1 MISKEYIISIDLGT
15 TLIKCIIYN
24 SNLERLADC
33 SIKYNLNL
41 KDKFVEFDADDYWN
55 CLKVSLKKL
64 INQSGINVKHI
75 IAIGLSG
82 QAETFVILDKKGNPL
97 RKAISWL
104 DQRSDKEV
112 EEIKKNFNEN
122 RSYGIVGLQ
131 KIVTTCTATKLLWLK
146 NNEPD
151 IYTKIKKI
159 LLLKDY
165 VAFKFTG
172 LFLTEYTTHNFSYYL
187 DIYKKQYW
195 EDILNYLGIEI
206 KQLPEL
212 SEPGVNVG
220 KLTLENIKYFNFK
233 KEVFLNIG
241 ANDQFAGMIGVGN
254 ITEGIL
260 SESTGTVLA
269 LATMANSNHLN
280 GLKKINLPVYYNALK
295 DTYVYLMTC
304 ESGGI
309 CLEWLKNNFFKEKS
323 FKELDQRVA
332 RLEKGSKGLIF
343 LPYIL
348 GTNSPEYEPNMS
360 GGFFNIRIFHD
371 EIYFVRAVMEGIGFL
386 IKKNLTFL
394 EKNNIKTKSIISMG
408 GGSKSSIW
416 NKIKADIT
424 GKKIIVTTE
433 NDPVG
438 LGIAILMALELDYFT
453 SLKSAVTQAVHIK
466 EEFVPEYDAN
476 YDENYKN
483 FKKYYGYLKS
493 S

>member
-241 ANDQFAGMIGVGN
+241 AND
-254 ITEGIL
+254 
-260 SESTGTVLA
+260 
-269 LATMANSNHLN
+269 LN
-280 GLKKINLPVYYNALK
+280 
-295 DTYVYLMTC
+295 
-304 ESGGI
+304 
-309 CLEWLKNNFFKEKS
+309 
-323 FKELDQRVA
+323 
-332 RLEKGSKGLIF
+332 
-343 LPYIL
+343 
-348 GTNSPEYEPNMS
+348 
-360 GGFFNIRIFHD
+360 
-371 EIYFVRAVMEGIGFL
+371 
-386 IKKNLTFL
+386 
-394 EKNNIKTKSIISMG
+394 
-408 GGSKSSIW
+408 
-416 NKIKADIT
+416 
-424 GKKIIVTTE
+424 
-433 NDPVG
+433 
-438 LGIAILMALELDYFT
+438 
-453 SLKSAVTQAVHIK
+453 
-466 EEFVPEYDAN
+466 
-476 YDENYKN
+476 
-483 FKKYYGYLKS
+483 
-493 S
+493 